1 MFTFL
6 MVSILTAYAGDNSN
20 SPAYLGAVSI
30 VVTIMLVL
38 LCIWLLNSH
47 NVTRKVKLSILGV
60 GIGVFGLVQMLLSFG
75 MEFYR
80 RSLLPPDDPEVVL
93 AVEEINEQMPLKLTD
108 GMTLRSVD
116 LKDST
121 VVSTLEIDETKY
133 PFEDFLQNKEQK
145 KRIMMANVAKS
156 FPFKSC
162 SYVDIANKG
171 YSVAMLV
178 KGMQSHREIKFI
190 LTPKEVKNAQNQP
203 KPTPREELDL
213 YLNEL
218 NKNILV
224 DLEDGLLSAQARTQ
238 GQICVVS
245 YTIDENKLDISG
257 FEKSKE
263 SIRE

>member
-6 MVSILTAYAGDNSN
+6 MVSIRTAYAEDN
-20 SPAYLGAVSI
+20 SPAYFGAVSI

-75 MEFYR
+75 MESYK

-108 GMTLRSVD
+108 GMTLRSVE

-156 FPFKSC
+156 SPFKSC

-190 LTPKEVKNAQNQP
+190 LTPKEATKANA
-203 KPTPREELDL
+203 KR
-213 YLNEL
+213 
-218 NKNILV
+218 
-224 DLEDGLLSAQARTQ
+224 RT
-238 GQICVVS
+238 
-245 YTIDENKLDISG
+245 G
-257 FEKSKE
+257 FVFE
-263 SIRE
+263 

>member
-6 MVSILTAYAGDNSN
+6 MVSIRTAYAEDN
-20 SPAYLGAVSI
+20 SPAYFGAVSI

-75 MEFYR
+75 MESYR
-80 RSLLPPDDPEVVL
+80 RSLLPPNDPEVVL

-145 KRIMMANVAKS
+145 KRIMIANVAKS
-156 FPFKSC
+156 SPFKSC

-178 KGMQSHREIKFI
+178 KGMQSHLEIKFI
-190 LTPKEVKNAQNQP
+190 LIYGIDNNTNLSLYPCMSRQQP
-203 KPTPREELDL
+203 IFKI
-213 YLNEL
+213 
-218 NKNILV
+218 NKDILIK
-224 DLEDGLLSAQARTQ
+224 LIQIQIQFFSWRWLWLILS
-238 GQICVVS
+238 IFYFLWCK
-245 YTIDENKLDISG
+245 NKLY
-257 FEKSKE
+257 F
-263 SIRE
+263 